1 MSNPAKERDSGE
13 AHESFKPVYEFHLYY
28 RLHLLWLLTV
38 ISIFLGQAWWLIP
51 LPGDTPLPHYRTYPA
66 SVLKGLFEG
75 LAAFLATRSLVVALI
90 KVFTNGIYPDSVIK
104 FRSTGGV
111 EAIISGLRCR
121 AGFRYLIIASILPVA
136 FLIGNLLQAEFQ
148 SSTTVF
154 YPLRTSSSN
163 MDAAQCQHTTQ
174 KQYDVAS
181 TAFSKGLITNS
192 LSDASSILDF
202 FDKSALS
209 NFGVSLLSAD
219 FTPVSNI
226 SVQASNQSVIV
237 KRHHRPCNDDD
248 FDDDSSSS
256 TRNSITEMYGAVTT
270 LATKDS
276 SYSTDVPAPLSS
288 EGQSTNSPTSITVFQ
303 QTTDANTAAFPTAT
317 PIQESSN
324 SANSAQSGIQ
334 QGTNNTSTALTASQ
348 NGSNTF
354 VILVDGYPITNLT
367 EQMRYLQTLPSIT
380 TNNISLNRS
389 IDLYILRYSSPQ
401 DREAIIIVSNPPEY
415 YKAGFY
421 ISAKYTNYTC
431 FSGSVLQCSKYD
443 TTAADTNNNV
453 VADALA
459 NAMRSN
465 TGLYGTSGLI
475 KDVIH
480 GQYQNGTKLADA
492 LFTNPLCSDLNVYPI
507 IGHVMYPYTRA
518 TWTILAIIWAILLII
533 IWAIGAYLIGYTIDI
548 FCQLTQIGTLIQQI
562 ISNSTI
568 FVDNEEGRPI
578 KQEMYLNWEEV
589 ELFANDR
596 EIEDPNTGYTV
607 TEEEL

>member
-1 MSNPAKERDSGE
+1 MSNSAKERDSGE

-51 LPGDTPLPHYRTYPA
+51 LPGDTLLPPYRTYPA
-66 SVLKGLFEG
+66 SALKGIFEG
-75 LAAFLATRSLVVALI
+75 LAAFLAARSLVVALI

-104 FRSTGGV
+104 FRSTGGM
-111 EAIISGLRCR
+111 EAIFSGLRCR

-154 YPLRTSSSN
+154 YSLQTSSSN
-163 MDAAQCQHTTQ
+163 IDVAQCQHTTQ
-174 KQYDVAS
+174 NQYDTAS
-181 TAFSKGLITNS
+181 TAFSKGLVTNS
-192 LSDASSILDF
+192 LSDASSILKF

-226 SVQASNQSVIV
+226 SVQAPNQSILV
-237 KRHHRPCNDDD
+237 KRHHRPCNNDDD
-248 FDDDSSSS
+248 AADGSSS
-256 TRNSITEMYGAVTT
+256 TRNSTTESYGAFATAT
-270 LATKDS
+270 TKDS
-276 SYSTDVPAPLSS
+276 SYRINVPTPLSS

-303 QTTDANTAAFPTAT
+303 QTTDANAAAFPTAT
-317 PIQESSN
+317 PSQGSSN

-334 QGTNNTSTALTASQ
+334 QGANNTSTAVTATQ
-348 NGSNTF
+348 NSSNVF
-354 VILVDGYPITNLT
+354 VILVDGNPITNLT
-367 EQMRYLQTLPSIT
+367 EQIRYLQTLPSIT
-380 TNNISLNRS
+380 TDNTSLNRS
-389 IDLYILRYSSPQ
+389 IDLYILRYSSPH

-421 ISAKYTNYTC
+421 ISAKSTNYTC
-431 FSGSVLQCSKYD
+431 FSRSVLQCSKD
-443 TTAADTNNNV
+443 STTAADANNNV

-480 GQYQNGTKLADA
+480 RQYQNDTKLADA
-492 LFTNPLCSDLNVYPI
+492 LFTNPLCSDLSIYPVS
-507 IGHVMYPYTRA
+507 GHVMYPYTRA
-518 TWTILAIIWAILLII
+518 TWNILAIVWATLLII
-533 IWAIGAYLIGYTIDI
+533 IWAIGAYLIGYTIDV
-548 FCQLTQIGTLIQQI
+548 FCQLTQIGTLIPQI

-596 EIEDPNTGYTV
+596 EVEDPNTGYTV